1 MDYTLISYFLR
12 LILACF
18 LGGMIGL
25 ERDLHG
31 RNAGIRT
38 NMLVCVGAAL
48 FTIVSISVQ
57 GADPSRIAAQIVCGI
72 GFLGA
77 GAILKD
83 GFNIRGLT
91 TAAYMWFIAAV
102 GISCGLGQ
110 WVLSSV
116 GAIGVLG
123 LTISVKCMERMLPR
137 RLSMHIKMECAS
149 EEVFHTVQQYLKDFI
164 KSPKFYSLDVKY
176 NVATGNYT
184 LAFWLDMDYKSSQV
198 ELCNQI
204 LSQMKGISPDLK
216 NIQITCA
223 R

>member
-1 MDYTLISYFLR
+1 MDYTLISHFLR
-12 LILACF
+12 LILACV

-164 KSPKFYSLDVKY
+164 KSPKLYSLDVKY

>member
-12 LILACF
+12 LILACV
-18 LGGMIGL
+18 LGGMVGL

-48 FTIVSISVQ
+48 FTIVSISVP

-116 GAIGVLG
+116 GALGVLG

-137 RLSMHIKMECAS
+137 RLSMHIRMECAS

>member
-12 LILACF
+12 LILACV

-48 FTIVSISVQ
+48 FTIVSVSVQ

-164 KSPKFYSLDVKY
+164 KSFKLYSLDVKY

>member
-12 LILACF
+12 LILACV

-38 NMLVCVGAAL
+38 NMLVCVGSAL

-164 KSPKFYSLDVKY
+164 KSPRFYSLDVKY

-184 LAFWLDMDYKSSQV
+184 LAFWLDMDYRSSQV

>member
-12 LILACF
+12 LILACV

-110 WVLSSV
+110 WLLSSV

>member
-1 MDYTLISYFLR
+1 MDYTLISHFLR
-12 LILACF
+12 LILACV
-18 LGGMIGL
+18 LGGMVGL

-38 NMLVCVGAAL
+38 NVLVCVGSAL

-164 KSPKFYSLDVKY
+164 KSPKLYSLDVKY

>member
-12 LILACF
+12 LILACV

-184 LAFWLDMDYKSSQV
+184 LAFWLDMDYRSSQV

>member
-12 LILACF
+12 LILACV

-38 NMLVCVGAAL
+38 NMLVCVGSAL

-164 KSPKFYSLDVKY
+164 KSFKLYSLDVKY

>member
-12 LILACF
+12 LILACV

-83 GFNIRGLT
+83 GFNVRGLT

-164 KSPKFYSLDVKY
+164 KSFKLYSLDVKY

>member
-12 LILACF
+12 LILACV

-48 FTIVSISVQ
+48 FTIVSISVR

-164 KSPKFYSLDVKY
+164 KSPKLYSLDVKY

>member
-12 LILACF
+12 LILACV

-38 NMLVCVGAAL
+38 NMLVCVGSAL
-48 FTIVSISVQ
+48 FTIVSISAQ

-149 EEVFHTVQQYLKDFI
+149 EEVFHTVQQYLKEFI
-164 KSPKFYSLDVKY
+164 KSPKLYSLDVKY

-184 LAFWLDMDYKSSQV
+184 LAFWLDMDYRSSQV

>member
-12 LILACF
+12 LILACV
-18 LGGMIGL
+18 LGGMVGL

-164 KSPKFYSLDVKY
+164 KSPKLYSLDVKY

>member
-1 MDYTLISYFLR
+1 MDYTLISHFLR
-12 LILACF
+12 LILACV
-18 LGGMIGL
+18 LGGMVGL

-38 NMLVCVGAAL
+38 NMLVCVGSAL

>member
-12 LILACF
+12 LILACV

-164 KSPKFYSLDVKY
+164 KSPKLYSLDVKY

-184 LAFWLDMDYKSSQV
+184 LAFWLDMDYRSSQV

>member
-12 LILACF
+12 LILACV

-38 NMLVCVGAAL
+38 NMLVCVGSAL

-164 KSPKFYSLDVKY
+164 KSPKLYSLDVKY

>member
-12 LILACF
+12 LILACV

-91 TAAYMWFIAAV
+91 TAAYMRFIAAV

-164 KSPKFYSLDVKY
+164 KSFKLYSLDVKY

>member
-12 LILACF
+12 LILACV

>member
-1 MDYTLISYFLR
+1 MDYTLISHFLR
-12 LILACF
+12 LILACV
-18 LGGMIGL
+18 LGGMVGL

-149 EEVFHTVQQYLKDFI
+149 EEVFHTVQQYLKEFI

>member
-12 LILACF
+12 LILACV

-38 NMLVCVGAAL
+38 NMLVCVGSAL
-48 FTIVSISVQ
+48 FTIVSISVR
-57 GADPSRIAAQIVCGI
+57 GAAPSRIAAQIVCGI

-164 KSPKFYSLDVKY
+164 KSPKLYSLDVKY

>member
-12 LILACF
+12 LILACV

-149 EEVFHTVQQYLKDFI
+149 EEVFHTVQQYLKDVI
-164 KSPKFYSLDVKY
+164 KSFKLYSLDVKY

>member
-12 LILACF
+12 LILACV

-38 NMLVCVGAAL
+38 NMLVCVGSAL
-48 FTIVSISVQ
+48 FTIVSISVR

-164 KSPKFYSLDVKY
+164 KSPKLYSLDVKY

-184 LAFWLDMDYKSSQV
+184 LAFWLDMDYRSSQV

>member
-12 LILACF
+12 LILACV

-38 NMLVCVGAAL
+38 NMLVCVGSAL

-184 LAFWLDMDYKSSQV
+184 LAFWLDMDYRSSQV

>member
-12 LILACF
+12 LILACV
-18 LGGMIGL
+18 LGGMVGL

>member
-12 LILACF
+12 LILACV
-18 LGGMIGL
+18 LGGMVGL

-48 FTIVSISVQ
+48 FTIVSISVR

-116 GAIGVLG
+116 GALGVLG

>member
-1 MDYTLISYFLR
+1 MDYTLISHFLR
-12 LILACF
+12 LILACV
-18 LGGMIGL
+18 LGGMVGL

-176 NVATGNYT
+176 NVATGDYT

>member
-1 MDYTLISYFLR
+1 MDYTLISYFLS
-12 LILACF
+12 LILACV

-31 RNAGIRT
+31 RNAGLRT

-164 KSPKFYSLDVKY
+164 KSPKLYSLDVKY

>member
-12 LILACF
+12 LILACV

-48 FTIVSISVQ
+48 FTIVSISVR

-102 GISCGLGQ
+102 GLSCGLGQ

-164 KSPKFYSLDVKY
+164 KSPKLYSLDVKY

>member
-12 LILACF
+12 LILACV

-38 NMLVCVGAAL
+38 NMLVCVGSAL

-164 KSPKFYSLDVKY
+164 KSPKLYSLDVKY
-176 NVATGNYT
+176 NVATGSYT

>member
-12 LILACF
+12 LILACV

-83 GFNIRGLT
+83 GLNIRGLT

-164 KSPKFYSLDVKY
+164 KSPKLYSLDVKY

-184 LAFWLDMDYKSSQV
+184 LAFWLDMDYRSSQV

>member
-12 LILACF
+12 LILACV
-18 LGGMIGL
+18 LGGMVGL

-38 NMLVCVGAAL
+38 NMLVCVGSAL

-164 KSPKFYSLDVKY
+164 KSPKLYSLDVKY

>member
-12 LILACF
+12 LILACV
-18 LGGMIGL
+18 LGGVVGL

-38 NMLVCVGAAL
+38 NMLVCVGSAL

-164 KSPKFYSLDVKY
+164 KSPKLYSLDVKY

>member
-12 LILACF
+12 LILACV

-38 NMLVCVGAAL
+38 NMLVCVGSAL
-48 FTIVSISVQ
+48 FTIVSISAQ

-164 KSPKFYSLDVKY
+164 KSPKLYSLDVKY

>member
-12 LILACF
+12 LILACV

-123 LTISVKCMERMLPR
+123 VTI
-137 RLSMHIKMECAS
+137 
-149 EEVFHTVQQYLKDFI
+149 
-164 KSPKFYSLDVKY
+164 
-176 NVATGNYT
+176 
-184 LAFWLDMDYKSSQV
+184 
-198 ELCNQI
+198 
-204 LSQMKGISPDLK
+204 
-216 NIQITCA
+216 
-223 R
+223 

>member
-12 LILACF
+12 LILACV

-137 RLSMHIKMECAS
+137 RLIMHIKMECAS

-164 KSPKFYSLDVKY
+164 KSFKLYSLDVKY

>member
-12 LILACF
+12 LILACV

-38 NMLVCVGAAL
+38 NMLVCVGSAL

>member
-12 LILACF
+12 LILACV

-48 FTIVSISVQ
+48 FTIVSISVR

>member
-12 LILACF
+12 LILACV

-38 NMLVCVGAAL
+38 NMLVCVGATL
-48 FTIVSISVQ
+48 FTIVSISVR

-164 KSPKFYSLDVKY
+164 KSPKLYSLDVKY

>member
-1 MDYTLISYFLR
+1 MDYTLISHFLR
-12 LILACF
+12 LILACV

-116 GAIGVLG
+116 AAIGVLG

-164 KSPKFYSLDVKY
+164 KSPKLYSLDVKY

>member
-12 LILACF
+12 LILACV

-164 KSPKFYSLDVKY
+164 KSPRFYSLDVKY